1 MDKYVR
7 LIPSFRVVP
16 SSLVINV
23 RRNPKPRSSYHRR
36 TTPSLPS
43 VVMVFSVR
51 RLVSTVGPTHQ
62 TFGERA
68 RTTAASSHPYG
79 GLDLPGSRTPRRY
92 AAPNSRP
99 LLPHLGRGA
108 KRCRCRMALVASSWK
123 RSLSSFGGYSG
134 ERCIPHAPFLV
145 GIAFRRQGCCHAT
158 DHPNRAVNA
167 SGPLSTNDAS
177 PGARTQ
183 LSNFATLDLLLSVA
197 QDVAAMP
204 AERRKAAS
212 GAAAR
217 RRLADLRESKRAAD
231 RGYGPPLTPAQE
243 AALGYSLHRD
253 ASWGQR
259 RQPKARSPAS
269 I

>member
-1 MDKYVR
+1 M
-7 LIPSFRVVP
+7 SM
-16 SSLVINV
+16 SN
-23 RRNPKPRSSYHRR
+23 
-36 TTPSLPS
+36 
-43 VVMVFSVR
+43 
-51 RLVSTVGPTHQ
+51 G
-62 TFGERA
+62 FGCFFLE
-68 RTTAASSHPYG
+68 
-79 GLDLPGSRTPRRY
+79 
-92 AAPNSRP
+92 NI
-99 LLPHLGRGA
+99 
-108 KRCRCRMALVASSWK
+108 
-123 RSLSSFGGYSG
+123 LSSFGGYSG

-253 ASWGQR
+253 APWGQR

-269 I
+269 IQAGCIPTPFSSKPTPSPPSWLSRLLRSRSLWLSV